1 MDKPGNELIVTTGG
15 LSPNHI
21 QRRII
26 TLRGVQVLLDRDLAE
41 LYGVPVKRLNE
52 QVARNIDRFPE
63 RFMFQL
69 EPKEFTDLKSQIAT
83 SSTGDGLSH
92 LKSQFTTS
100 SWGGVRKPPRVFT
113 EQGVAMLSSVLNSK
127 TAVLVSIAIM
137 DAFVKMRRFMMT
149 NAEVVGRM
157 SVLEKRQIATDAK
170 VDAILERLDAT
181 EPPAQGVFYNGQLW
195 DARALV
201 LKLVSSA
208 KRSLILIDNWATA
221 ATLDL
226 FTKKR
231 KGVKE
236 AA

>member
-52 QVARNIDRFPE
+52 QVVRNIDRFPE

-69 EPKEFTDLKSQIAT
+69 EPKEFTDLKSQIA
-83 SSTGDGLSH
+83 
-92 LKSQFTTS
+92 TS

-170 VDAILERLDAT
+170 VDAILDRLDAT